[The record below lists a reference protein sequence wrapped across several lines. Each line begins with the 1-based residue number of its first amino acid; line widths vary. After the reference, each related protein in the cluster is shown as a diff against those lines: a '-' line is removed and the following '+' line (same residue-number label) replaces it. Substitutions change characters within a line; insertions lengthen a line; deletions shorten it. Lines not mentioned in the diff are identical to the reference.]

1 MFESPIESE
10 TKTSRSRSTKIVGV
24 TAAVFVV
31 IIGGAIYLNHQRASE
46 TQIESEPYRAGSA
59 EFDAYLPFID
69 IEQQE
74 PQGSENMLGQ
84 VIVVARAILHNRGQQ
99 TLTQIEVRAVVYDA
113 ASNKIGQRV
122 ARPVPRVRSQLGPGE
137 SMLVQVNVDSL
148 AAGAD
153 PAAATVLLQGLRF
166 QEASP

>member
-1 MFESPIESE
+1 MFESPMESE
-10 TKTSRSRSTKIVGV
+10 TKTSRRRSTKIVGI
-24 TAAVFVV
+24 TAAVFIV
-31 IIGGAIYLNHQRASE
+31 IVGAAIYLNHQRASE

-59 EFDAYLPFID
+59 EFDSYLPFVE

-84 VIVVARAILHNRGQQ
+84 VIVVARAILHNRGPR
-99 TLTQIEVRAVVYDA
+99 TLTQIEVRAAVYDA
-113 ASNKIGQRV
+113 AGKEIGQRV
-122 ARPVPRVRSQLGPGE
+122 ARPVPRTRSQLGPGE

-153 PAAATVLLQGLRF
+153 PTAATVWLQGLRF
-166 QEASP
+166 QEPGQ